1 MKDEAARPQS
11 EMDVLK
17 FYIWLMVVMTV
28 AIAGFSWYVWSDVE
42 AKRKNLQQGT
52 AWMKDLS
59 QQGSEIQAMLA
70 VHKNN
75 KEDIARDSPQTWFS
89 NIWRRRGIND
99 ASVTISPWKIPPT
112 FHARGKYYEEQI
124 ELKFNP
130 KAPLPRLS
138 ILEFCYWVEKSSTRQ
153 RVIELDVRRA
163 DKENYDLDGWAG
175 GVTIGYR
182 HARND

>member
-1 MKDEAARPQS
+1 VKDEAARPQS

-28 AIAGFSWYVWSDVE
+28 AIAGFSWYVWNDVE

-52 AWMKDLS
+52 AWMKELS
-59 QQGSEIQAMLA
+59 QQGSEIQAMLT

-75 KEDIARDSPQTWFS
+75 KEDIARDSPSTWFS

-99 ASVTISPWKIPPT
+99 ASIVPGPWKIPPT
-112 FHARGKYYEEQI
+112 FNAKGKYYEEQI
-124 ELKFNP
+124 ELKFNA
-130 KAPLPRLS
+130 KAPLSRQS

-153 RVIELDVRRA
+153 RILVLDVRRS
-163 DKENYDLDGWAG
+163 DKENFDKDEWAG

-182 HARND
+182 HARAD